1 MVEPE
6 SRHMGMVFQSYAIW
20 PHMTVFENVAF
31 GLRIAKV
38 DSASLRRRVEEMLTT
53 VGLEGMGGR
62 YPSQLSGGQ
71 QQRVALA
78 RSLVIEPSII
88 LLDEPLSN
96 LDAKLRE
103 HMRAELKALQ
113 RRTGI
118 TFVYVTHD
126 QAEAL
131 SLSDWITVFNNG
143 VIQQQ
148 GAPMEIYER
157 PGNLFVAEFL
167 GAINRLAGTI
177 VSENA
182 SAMTVDVGAMRL
194 VAKKPG
200 AEPPDRSV
208 VVVVRPE
215 SVLIDAPESGENCFE
230 GRVRDITYLGSIVEL
245 LVDLGGQLL
254 RVQGAPSIRRAVG
267 EAVRLTIP
275 KQACLV
281 MSAQ

>member
-1 MVEPE
+1 
-6 SRHMGMVFQSYAIW
+6 
-20 PHMTVFENVAF
+20 
-31 GLRIAKV
+31 
-38 DSASLRRRVEEMLTT
+38 
-53 VGLEGMGGR
+53 MGGR